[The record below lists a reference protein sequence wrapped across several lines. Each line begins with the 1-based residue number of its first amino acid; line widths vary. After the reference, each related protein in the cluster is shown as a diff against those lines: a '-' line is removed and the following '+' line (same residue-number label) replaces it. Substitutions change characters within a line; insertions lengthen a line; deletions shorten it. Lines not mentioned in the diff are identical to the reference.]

1 QPGHAVPAR
10 RARGALLR
18 DLQPAARLR
27 PVRLLRGRARGHDR
41 GDRARG
47 SRAHADHRRA
57 GRQVGPHTRGHGCR
71 AAPVPQGGSRAR
83 AGHDPRVLQ
92 DPVPGCAGRPLRL
105 EADGARPQRQPHGR
119 HRTRVPGWRRSGDRG
134 DEMMK
139 RMAGLC
145 VPALCT
151 LLVASEVAPA
161 FAQAQADPP
170 PATGGSDLSGHRRFL
185 FSALGATIALVPAL
199 LMSRQQ
205 QEERGVCTSRTC
217 IVSVGAVMGAS
228 AGFLIGRDLD
238 RSAARRNAAGPSIRF
253 PARRVELELVPE
265 EVAAYEGG
273 AIVIGREGIAM
284 VGEDQSVRRRGGAIR
299 GVSDVVALPGRNAVL
314 AATASGIYS
323 FDLSGSE
330 EGRVVLREG
339 GATLEAIAED
349 EVIVGA
355 PDLVRRLRL
364 SGRGT
369 LLELAEEARAQD
381 GGFSTA
387 LAFAPQAGIVWVL
400 GPDRLVARTTQ
411 LQEVGS
417 IALPVIG
424 RSLSVSGSRALVA
437 AGGDGMLVLDVGQP

>member
-1 QPGHAVPAR
+1 
-10 RARGALLR
+10 
-18 DLQPAARLR
+18 
-27 PVRLLRGRARGHDR
+27 
-41 GDRARG
+41 
-47 SRAHADHRRA
+47 
-57 GRQVGPHTRGHGCR
+57 
-71 AAPVPQGGSRAR
+71 
-83 AGHDPRVLQ
+83 
-92 DPVPGCAGRPLRL
+92 
-105 EADGARPQRQPHGR
+105 
-119 HRTRVPGWRRSGDRG
+119 
-134 DEMMK
+134 MMK

-349 EVIVGA
+349 EVIAGA

-417 IALPVIG
+417 VTLPAIG

-437 AGGDGMLVLDVGQP
+437 AGGDGMFVVDVGQPSAPRLLGQVQGIGFAFDAVLKGDLAFVASGRNGLLVVDVSDPAAPRVLGAERNLGFVSSLALAPDGRIYVADREGGRLFLVEPTMSGQGASGGR

>member
-1 QPGHAVPAR
+1 
-10 RARGALLR
+10 
-18 DLQPAARLR
+18 
-27 PVRLLRGRARGHDR
+27 
-41 GDRARG
+41 
-47 SRAHADHRRA
+47 
-57 GRQVGPHTRGHGCR
+57 
-71 AAPVPQGGSRAR
+71 
-83 AGHDPRVLQ
+83 
-92 DPVPGCAGRPLRL
+92 
-105 EADGARPQRQPHGR
+105 
-119 HRTRVPGWRRSGDRG
+119 
-134 DEMMK
+134 MMK

-417 IALPVIG
+417 VTLPAIG

-437 AGGDGMLVLDVGQP
+437 AGGDGMFVVDVGQPSAPRLLGQVQGIGFAFDAVLKGDLAFVASGRNGLLVVDVSDPAAPRVLGAERNLGFVSSLALAPDGRIYVADREGGRLFLVEPTMSGQGASGGR